1 MTVSR
6 KLSII
11 TTLVTLAMT
20 GATLI
25 GSYFL
30 RSRSLTQDLNDKAA
44 ILASEYISLRHVIAV
59 NQDKI
64 NNDGSGNFKFKGLNP
79 ARVGNLVAKDFNK
92 KSSIKIKQTSL
103 RVRNK
108 EMGEPDEFEREQL
121 KIFATNK
128 TLEPIS
134 MRSTIDDKPVFRYMF
149 PIQIKEAC
157 LKCHGEPR
165 GEIDI
170 SGYKKEG
177 YKVGD
182 IRGAISVIVPME
194 QELAN
199 MREQAFIVAVG
210 GILLALLLII
220 TLQFFLR
227 KMMIKPIIEL
237 AESAD
242 RISMGDLDVS
252 VTFEQEDEIG
262 HLSQSFERMRI
273 SMKKSIALLEEEE

>member
-1 MTVSR
+1 
-6 KLSII
+6 
-11 TTLVTLAMT
+11 
-20 GATLI
+20 
-25 GSYFL
+25 
-30 RSRSLTQDLNDKAA
+30 
-44 ILASEYISLRHVIAV
+44 VIAV